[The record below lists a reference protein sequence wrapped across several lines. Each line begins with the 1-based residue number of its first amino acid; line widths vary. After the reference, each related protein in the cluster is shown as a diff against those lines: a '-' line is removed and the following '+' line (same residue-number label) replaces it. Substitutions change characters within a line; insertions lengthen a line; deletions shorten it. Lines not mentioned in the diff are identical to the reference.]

1 MASARNKPLV
11 TRRYLPVEEAQ
22 LSALRVLSSSMN
34 KAQRAAEQSGRK
46 TLAGK
51 ETDESSAKGSLP

>member
-1 MASARNKPLV
+1 VASARNKPLV
-11 TRRYLPVEEAQ
+11 ERHYLPDEGAQ
-22 LSALRVLSSSMN
+22 IQALRVLATSMH

-51 ETDESSAKGSLP
+51 ETDESSANPSLP